1 MIWQM
6 CQYPGIGKFEV
17 DAFHMEVTLV
27 NDYQNAYNIISLT
40 SNLDWG

>member
-6 CQYPGIGKFEV
+6 CQFPGIGKFEV
-17 DAFHMEVTLV
+17 DVFHMEVTLV
-27 NDYQNAYNIISLT
+27 NDYQSAYNIISLT